1 MALAEES
8 VLAALRLVDDPELH
22 RSIVD
27 LEMVKD
33 RIEADVR
40 KALASLDGLTN
51 VELSWGARVRA
62 SGGNGPKED
71 LVPGVKNIVLVGA
84 GKGGVGKSTVA
95 VNLAVSLARCG
106 AKVGLLDADFYGPSI
121 PIMTGLLQGRPRS
134 KDGKVLDPLKAHGVD
149 VMSIGF

>member
-27 LEMVKD
+27 LEMVKDLRISGGDVSLKIELTTPACPLKD

-95 VNLAVSLARCG
+95 VNLAVSLAR
-106 AKVGLLDADFYGPSI
+106 
-121 PIMTGLLQGRPRS
+121 
-134 KDGKVLDPLKAHGVD
+134 
-149 VMSIGF
+149 